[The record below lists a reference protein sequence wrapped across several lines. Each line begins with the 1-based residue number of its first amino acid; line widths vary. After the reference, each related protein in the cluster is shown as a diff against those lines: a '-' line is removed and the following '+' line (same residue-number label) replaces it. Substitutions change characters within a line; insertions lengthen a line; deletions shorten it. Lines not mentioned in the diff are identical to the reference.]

1 MGRSARGIVMASR
14 AGGGEADRE
23 TQRQT
28 VERARL
34 LTVLRAARRVC
45 VDGIRVGRGLYEI
58 DSASWMKLLH
68 AVDEAEGVV
77 AYVDRRQAGDAEA
90 AGAIAGMR
98 EVYG

>member
-1 MGRSARGIVMASR
+1 MASR
-14 AGGGEADRE
+14 IGGGEETRE

-45 VDGIRVGRGLYEI
+45 VDGMRVGRGLYKI
-58 DSASWMKLLH
+58 DPASWMKLLH
-68 AVDEAEGVV
+68 AVDEAEGLV
-77 AYVDRRQAGDAEA
+77 AYVDRQPGDAEA
-90 AGAIAGMR
+90 GGAIAGMR

>member
-14 AGGGEADRE
+14 AGGGEETRS

-45 VDGIRVGRGLYEI
+45 IDGRRIGRGTYEI
-58 DSASWMKLLH
+58 DPATWMKLLH
-68 AVDEAEGVV
+68 AVDEAEGLI
-77 AYVDRRQAGDAEA
+77 AYVDRQPGDAEA
-90 AGAIAGMR
+90 GGAIAGMR